1 MTDEAEIVQIIGFL
15 DDVISAANGYKD
27 ALFGGLISLLK
38 IQHKKL
44 SNTMVSFS
52 NAIKTH
58 EAFLQQKGLY
68 EKLKTA
74 KTSIF
79 ERLNELDTRIAE
91 HLTGVE
97 EQDFAKDPETYR
109 ALFVEYGF
117 EDCLERLKD
126 TVNCEIDALKALSKP
141 RGRRY
146 FDIVAIDDTSK
157 DYQAAL
163 QKYSAWK
170 KHIAQTIEDIRT
182 ATEYID
188 KLHRPMEH
196 GKWKGVSHARI
207 SENLR
212 LMYVYNPADKKLT
225 LLDIIKHDEM

>member
-1 MTDEAEIVQIIGFL
+1 MTDDVEIVQIMGFL
-15 DDVISAANGYKD
+15 GDIISAVNSYKD
-27 ALFGGLISLLK
+27 ALFGGQISLLNAK
-38 IQHKKL
+38 HEKL
-44 SNTMVSFS
+44 VNAIISFS
-52 NAIKTH
+52 NGLRTY
-58 EAFLQQKGLY
+58 ETFLQQKGVY

-74 KTSIF
+74 KTAIF

-97 EQDFAKDPETYR
+97 EQDFAKDPETYM

-117 EDCLERLKD
+117 EGCLERLKD

-146 FDIVAIDDTSK
+146 IDVVAVDDTSK

-182 ATEYID
+182 ATGYID